1 MITVSVQLTSIN
13 AERLAEV
20 LPQKIQFNIN
30 LALPS
35 NPPYHQDSKFIIPFT
50 FTLSSM
56 PPVVQIILK
65 GNAIVIS
72 DNKEELENLE
82 KDLKKKNV
90 PPMIVQAVF
99 TAMIT
104 ESIIISRSLGTPPPI
119 PGLPPIPGQQGR
131 DSKKSQDFSP
141 GTVI

>member
-13 AERLAEV
+13 AERLTDSI
-20 LPQKIQFNIN
+20 PQKIQFNIN

-35 NPPYHQDSKFIIPFT
+35 NPPYHQESKLIIPFT

-72 DNKEELENLE
+72 DNKEELKNIE

-99 TAMIT
+99 TAMIS

-119 PGLPPIPGQQGR
+119 PGLPPMPVQQGKDER
-131 DSKKSQDFSP
+131 KSQGFSP

>member
-1 MITVSVQLTSIN
+1 LITVSVQLTSIN
-13 AERLAEV
+13 AERLTDSI
-20 LPQKIQFNIN
+20 PQKIQFNIN

-35 NPPYHQDSKFIIPFT
+35 NPPYHQESKLIIPFT

-72 DNKEELENLE
+72 DNKEELKNIE

-99 TAMIT
+99 TAMIS

-119 PGLPPIPGQQGR
+119 PGLPPMPTQQGKDER
-131 DSKKSQDFSP
+131 KSQGFSP